1 MRRIADNDLNRLIAT
16 YEERNP
22 KRWHHP
28 MDLPGDTLEALKEL
42 RELRERITEVAELL
56 GVGVANQPLNKSG

>member
-1 MRRIADNDLNRLIAT
+1 MTDDDLNRLIAT

-28 MDLPGDTLEALKEL
+28 ADLPGDTLEALKEL
-42 RELRERITEVAELL
+42 RDLRERVSEVAELL
-56 GVGVANQPLNKSG
+56 GLVVVPPGG